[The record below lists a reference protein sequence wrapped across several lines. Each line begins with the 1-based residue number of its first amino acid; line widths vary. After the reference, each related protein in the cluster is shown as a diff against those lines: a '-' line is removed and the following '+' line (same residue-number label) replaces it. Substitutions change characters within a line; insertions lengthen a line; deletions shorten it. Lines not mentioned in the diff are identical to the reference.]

1 MVLQRFKISNELS
14 KLPLVDILALE
25 LNISKS
31 KAKLLLDSHSV
42 FVNGRRIWMAKA
54 KVRPGDEVEIQRIDE
69 TGAAQS
75 WDTKLEIIYQDQS
88 IIVVNKPAGLESIGA
103 KGIEGRLAAQL
114 RLPALFA
121 CHRLDR
127 DTTGCFVVA
136 HTEEIAKTVEGYFR
150 ARAVNKIYIALA
162 EGQLPER
169 DFVIDQRI
177 DGKEA
182 STRFTVISRTRHGML
197 LEVKPITGRTHQIRR
212 HLQTV
217 GARLLGEK
225 SYLGKIKA
233 SASMRMIRRQMLHA
247 YKLDLPAVSDASKRL
262 KFTAPLPQD
271 FISAA
276 GLIEIKPGDLKRFVA
291 PGKGGKNPGKNKPN
305 SGGQSK
311 Q

>member
-14 KLPLVDILALE
+14 KLPLVDILASE
-25 LNISKS
+25 LNISKN
-31 KAKLLLDSHSV
+31 KAKSLLDSHSV

-69 TGAAQS
+69 NAKDQDWNS
-75 WDTKLEIIYQDQS
+75 ELEILYQDS
-88 IIVVNKPAGLESIGA
+88 DIIVINKPSGLESIGA
-103 KGIEGRLAAQL
+103 KGIEGKLATQL
-114 RLPALFA
+114 KLPALFA

-136 HTEEIAKTVEGYFR
+136 HTEEVAKAMEGHFR
-150 ARAVNKIYIALA
+150 ARAVNKVYLALA
-162 EGQLPER
+162 EGDLPER

-182 STRFTVISRTRHGML
+182 STRFSIVSRTRLGSL

-233 SASMRMIRRQMLHA
+233 SASMRMMRRQMLHA
-247 YKLDLPAVSDASKRL
+247 YKLDLPALSDASKRL

-271 FISAA
+271 FIKAA
-276 GLIEIKPGDLKRFVA
+276 SLIEIRPGDLKRFVSA
-291 PGKGGKNPGKNKPN
+291 PKGGKNRAKRPEER
-305 SGGQSK
+305 
-311 Q
+311 

>member
-25 LNISKS
+25 LNISKG
-31 KAKLLLDSHSV
+31 KAKSLLDSHSV

-69 TGAAQS
+69 AAASKQN
-75 WDTKLEIIYQDQS
+75 WNAKLEIIYQDSS
-88 IIVVNKPAGLESIGA
+88 IIVINKPAGLESIGA
-103 KGIEGRLAAQL
+103 KGIEGKLAAQL
-114 RLPALFA
+114 RVPALFA

-136 HTEEIAKTVEGYFR
+136 YSEEIAKTIEGYFR
-150 ARAVNKIYIALA
+150 ARAVNKIYLALA
-162 EGQLPER
+162 EGDLPER
-169 DFVIDQRI
+169 DFLIDQRI

-182 STRFTVISRTRHGML
+182 STRFTVVSRTRHGML

-225 SYLGKIKA
+225 SYLGKLKA
-233 SASMRMIRRQMLHA
+233 SASMRMVRRQMLHA
-247 YKLDLPAVSDASKRL
+247 YKLDLPTLADASKRL

-271 FISAA
+271 FIAA
-276 GLIEIKPGDLKRFVA
+276 ADLIEVRPGDLKRFVA
-291 PGKGGKNPGKNKPN
+291 APKGDKN
-305 SGGQSK
+305 SK
-311 Q
+311 SKKQPKE